1 MISDM
6 RLLFIIYVYSTPS
19 AVRSDGRPQSTI
31 VPPKPVRYSCY
42 YYYYIDMIITIMFAF
57 VLLINTLCFL
67 SLSLLSPLKPKINKI
82 KVLSLSEESVVSALQ
97 RYLSLYLLNNDDK

>member
-6 RLLFIIYVYSTPS
+6 RLLFIIYVYSTPR
-19 AVRSDGRPQSTI
+19 AVRSDGQTKYHRSPQT
-31 VPPKPVRYSCY
+31 VRYSCY

-67 SLSLLSPLKPKINKI
+67 SLSLSPLKPKINKI
-82 KVLSLSEESVVSALQ
+82 KVLSLRNKCSIGFATVSI
-97 RYLSLYLLNNDDK
+97 SIS